1 MPAPPPLPLD
11 WQQALALLDEALSLS
26 SPQRE
31 LWLAKRVAGQP
42 GVLALL
48 LKLLQAHGRVESQN
62 VLATLPRRP
71 RELRAA
77 DAGAAGMQVG
87 PFELIEPLG
96 RGGMGSVWRARYAD
110 GRLKRDVAVK
120 LPAATGDATAL
131 AMLRERFDRERDF
144 LAQLEHPNIAR
155 LYDAGVSD
163 SGQPFLAMEY
173 VAGRVIN
180 EHCDAEQ
187 LNVKARLRLFLQ
199 VLDAVAHAHQQLVL
213 HRDLKAGNVLVDE
226 HGQARLLDFGVA
238 RLLPRVDGGAAPS
251 ELTERAGAAFTLGHA
266 APEQLTHSALSTATD
281 VYALGVMLYH
291 LLTGLSPYQPARD
304 TRGALEDAVLLATPE
319 AASSR
324 LFDPGAL
331 EARQTNAA
339 GLCKELRGDLD
350 VVLGKA
356 LKKNPAERYASA
368 AALADDLHRH
378 LAQQPI
384 AARGDSWWYQTRLF
398 VARNRVTVIGAGL
411 ASAALLVSTGTAVMQ
426 SRVSSQ
432 SAARAIKESARANAA
447 QKFFVGLLSN
457 ADPEKNQQAG
467 AADRQIADRALATAE
482 REFADSP
489 ETLALVLKQL
499 GEIYYRLGSRQSH
512 LEVQKRRVALLAQL
526 PGTPVDDVVESHM
539 ALGKALGKSERIDER
554 AVAAARLIAAH
565 ELAMSLHASEPL
577 VVQTLSEVADQYV
590 AESKYENA
598 DRYAALALAR
608 AQASLRSPHPTL
620 AWVYEQKGITASRLG
635 HFDEARESF
644 RKAMAI
650 DSTGQGRGK
659 VDQLNGQ
666 AHLANLDYL
675 TGNYMASKNEAL
687 TAIAF
692 ARQNLGELDGTLT
705 PMRIRAV
712 LASERA
718 GELDAAWALVTEL
731 LGTDLASA
739 DAVRSGRA
747 YFVKGVVAL
756 SRNDFAVAA
765 EAFGVAEPRLQADP
779 RGLRSLMAQQAILAL
794 KTGQSNGVY
803 ERLEPVLNG
812 IRRETGT
819 SSEEFSK
826 VATPAAIAL
835 ARTQR
840 LDRARS
846 LFAEAC
852 EWPRATLNMKH
863 PNRVRCESNIVL
875 ASSELTASQQR
886 TALTSLLR
894 DLTQGRDD
902 RVALAAALSAAIRG
916 LDRQS
921 GSPTFAAIFSYL
933 D

>member
-1 MPAPPPLPLD
+1 MPATPPLPPD
-11 WQQALALLDEALSLS
+11 WQQALALLDEALAQNP
-26 SPQRE
+26 PQRE
-31 LWLAKRVAGQP
+31 FWLAKRTAGQP
-42 GVLALL
+42 GVMALL
-48 LKLLQAHGRVESQN
+48 RKLLEAHGRVEAQN
-62 VLATLPRRP
+62 VLATLPRLP
-71 RELRAA
+71 PELRAA

-120 LPAATGDATAL
+120 LPAATGDSITL
-131 AMLRERFDRERDF
+131 PMLRERFDRERDF

-163 SGQPFLAMEY
+163 TGQPFLAMEY
-173 VAGRVIN
+173 VAGRAIT
-180 EHCDAEQ
+180 EHCDAQQ
-187 LNVKARLRLFLQ
+187 LTIKARLVLFLQ
-199 VLDAVAHAHQQLVL
+199 VLDAVAYAHQQLVL

-226 HGQARLLDFGVA
+226 HGQVRLLDFGVA
-238 RLLPRVDGGAAPS
+238 RLLPQVDGGAAPS

-266 APEQLTHSALSTATD
+266 APEQLTSGALSTATD
-281 VYALGVMLYH
+281 VYALGVMLHH

-324 LFDPGAL
+324 AFAAAAL

-339 GLCKELRGDLD
+339 GLRNALRGDLD

-356 LKKNPAERYASA
+356 LKKNPAERYPTA
-368 AALADDLHRH
+368 AALADDLRRH

-384 AARGDSWWYQTRLF
+384 AARGDSWWYPARLF
-398 VARNRVTVIGAGL
+398 LARHRMAVIASGL
-411 ASAALLVSTGTAVMQ
+411 ASAALLASTGIAVMQ
-426 SRVSSQ
+426 SRVSTE

-512 LEVQKRRVALLAQL
+512 LDVQKRRVALLARL
-526 PGTPVDDVVESHM
+526 PAAPADDVVEPHM
-539 ALGKALGKSERIDER
+539 ALGKALGKSERTEER
-554 AVAAARLIAAH
+554 KAAAARLIAAH
-565 ELAMSLHASEPL
+565 ELAISLHASEAL

-590 AESKYENA
+590 ADSKYEDA
-598 DRYAALALAR
+598 DRYAAMALAR

-644 RKAMAI
+644 RKAVAI

-675 TGNYMASKNEAL
+675 TGNYTAARNEAL
-687 TAIAF
+687 AAIEF
-692 ARQNLGELDGTLT
+692 ARRNLGELDGTLT

-718 GELDAAWALVTEL
+718 GELEAAWAMVTEL
-731 LGTDLASA
+731 LGQDLAST

-747 YFVKGVVAL
+747 HFVKGVVAL
-756 SRNDFAVAA
+756 SRNDFTAAA
-765 EAFGVAEPRLQADP
+765 EAFSTAQPKLQADP
-779 RGLRSLMAQQAILAL
+779 RGLRSLMAQQAILSL
-794 KTGQSNGVY
+794 KAGQSTGVY

-819 SSEEFSK
+819 RSEEFSK
-826 VATPAAIAL
+826 VAAPAAVAL

-840 LDRARS
+840 LAQARS

-863 PNRVRCESNIVL
+863 PNRVRCEANLVL
-875 ASSELTASQQR
+875 ASGELTASQQR
-886 TALTSLLR
+886 AALTSLLR

-902 RVALAAALSAAIRG
+902 RVAVAAALSDAIRG
-916 LDRQS
+916 LGRQS
-921 GSPTFAAIFSYL
+921 GSPNFVASFPYL